1 MSSFNLSQNQKWQY
15 NVRER
20 DQHEACEIWQRGF
33 EREYVEAKTCRRNR
47 RGSSHLSVLRESS
60 RGRELRWAL
69 PASRHRV
76 GVGAGPRRAEEGYQG
91 PCWIE
96 IRRRFLRSLS
106 LSLSSAS
113 TTSTATWKC
122 ELKNK
127 KKKREW
133 DEAEGEGEFGLNRVR
148 LGFGLETSRSLGF
161 LRFWSFEHSTQFP
174 SSSSSSVVWS
184 ATVSVWEI
192 LVSIRTR
199 KLGRTQTKNK
209 TWVWMDHKIVLNSNP
224 FYLNP
229 IWPEFCRFM
238 PIFDPIMKPYKI
250 LNYSNSC

>member
-33 EREYVEAKTCRRNR
+33 EREYVEAKTCRRSR

-76 GVGAGPRRAEEGYQG
+76 GVGAGPRRAEEGYLG

-161 LRFWSFEHSTQFP
+161 LRFWSFEHSTQFLFLLLLLRWYGP
-174 SSSSSSVVWS
+174 RLCQCGKYWFRSEPENL
-184 ATVSVWEI
+184 AEPKQK
-192 LVSIRTR
+192 IRHGCEWII
-199 KLGRTQTKNK
+199 K
-209 TWVWMDHKIVLNSNP
+209 
-224 FYLNP
+224 
-229 IWPEFCRFM
+229 
-238 PIFDPIMKPYKI
+238 
-250 LNYSNSC
+250 

>member
-76 GVGAGPRRAEEGYQG
+76 GVGAGPRRAEEGYLG

-161 LRFWSFEHSTQFP
+161 LRFWSFEHYTISFFFFFFFG
-174 SSSSSSVVWS
+174 SMVHDWVR
-184 ATVSVWEI
+184 EI

-199 KLGRTQTKNK
+199 
-209 TWVWMDHKIVLNSNP
+209 
-224 FYLNP
+224 
-229 IWPEFCRFM
+229 
-238 PIFDPIMKPYKI
+238 
-250 LNYSNSC
+250 

>member
-106 LSLSSAS
+106 LSLSLSSAS

-148 LGFGLETSRSLGF
+148 LGFGLETARSLGF
-161 LRFWSFEHSTQFP
+161 LRFWSFEHSAQFP
-174 SSSSSSVVWS
+174 SSSSSVVWS

-199 KLGRTQTKNK
+199 KLGRIQTKNK
-209 TWVWMDHKIVLNSNP
+209 TWVNGS
-224 FYLNP
+224 
-229 IWPEFCRFM
+229 
-238 PIFDPIMKPYKI
+238 
-250 LNYSNSC
+250 